1 MVILAC
7 CYPMGTFLPTMSAT
21 LAPSTDWAYTCANL
35 NSTSCCDSAKQRA
48 KHVERMLY
56 MVLAGFCHKSRDHLD
71 RSGLIQLYERN
82 KGGWSLAAGVVMLD
96 NESR

>member
-1 MVILAC
+1 
-7 CYPMGTFLPTMSAT
+7 
-21 LAPSTDWAYTCANL
+21 
-35 NSTSCCDSAKQRA
+35 
-48 KHVERMLY
+48 MLY